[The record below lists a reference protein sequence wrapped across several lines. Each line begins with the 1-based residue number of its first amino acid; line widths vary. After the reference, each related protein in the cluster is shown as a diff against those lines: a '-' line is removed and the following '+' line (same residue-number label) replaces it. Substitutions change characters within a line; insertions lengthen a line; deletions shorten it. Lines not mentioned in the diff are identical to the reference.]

1 MMIVIF
7 ISMMMIISRQV
18 LLYFYYE
25 SQFYWDTRWSWLSDG
40 WITAGLCPNHPWV
53 LLYLG
58 CKSLFYVCFRN
69 CYCMRRHG
77 KAYEYNNDVRYVWYE
92 QQQQRQYREFCSFQK
107 SPRDIL
113 SLNHNDCSFVSTKR
127 FPAHCRR
134 PGSDSSRRSY
144 WPSVFLMSH
153 W

>member
-1 MMIVIF
+1 MIVIF
-7 ISMMMIISRQV
+7 ISMMMIIGRKV
-18 LLYFYYE
+18 FIIFYYE
-25 SQFYWDTRWSWLSDG
+25 SQLLLRYEMELVFG
-40 WITAGLCPNHPWV
+40 WVDYGRPVPEPSMGIIIFGLQIP
-53 LLYLG
+53 
-58 CKSLFYVCFRN
+58 FYVCFRN

-113 SLNHNDCSFVSTKR
+113 SLNHNDGSFVSTKR

-144 WPSVFLMSH
+144 
-153 W
+153 